1 MEFPAKAIFAFN
13 ANIDHL
19 RQADGADLEKIDRA
33 FPKIASQISESFAWG
48 IQREMQIN
56 AHECEFFLNS
66 FKYESIV
73 GGQAGNAA
81 EQASALGVECFLHT
95 NFANEKLLS
104 LFSHPEKIMVASARG
119 FVPASS
125 SQSAAASAHHFVFE
139 NKENRTRFIASYDP
153 FPIHPDDSFG
163 REAEK
168 ILPGIHKAFVSG
180 LHLAKTPERARK
192 FVQEIRKWKEINPK
206 LQVFFEMGEFQS
218 REALKIVRDE
228 LFPLVDI
235 VGMNE
240 NELGSLGAELEELV
254 EKTNSI
260 LFHTAEESRVLPV
273 DKTNAAALEFARR
286 CASFFAE
293 NGRRATPQDLI
304 GYESKFIE
312 SPVRTVGLGD
322 TLSCAYFMCVPWQG

>member
-19 RQADGADLEKIDRA
+19 RAAEGSDVEKIDRA

-48 IQREMQIN
+48 MQREMQIN
-56 AHECEFFLNS
+56 AHECEFFLTN
-66 FKYESIV
+66 FKYETIV

-81 EQASALGVECFLHT
+81 EQASTLGVECYLHT
-95 NFANEKLLS
+95 NFANEKLFS
-104 LFSHPEKIMVASARG
+104 LFSHPEKIMVAGPRG
-119 FVPASS
+119 FMPAGS

-163 REAEK
+163 SELEK
-168 ILPGIHKAFVSG
+168 ILPGVPKAFVSG
-180 LHLAKTPERARK
+180 LHLVKTPERARK
-192 FVQEIRKWKEINPK
+192 FVQEIKKWKEINPK
-206 LQVFFEMGEFQS
+206 IQVFFEMGEFQS
-218 REALKIVRDE
+218 REALKAVQDE
-228 LFPLVDI
+228 LFPMVDM

-240 NELGSLGAELEELV
+240 NELGSLGAELEELA
-254 EKTNSI
+254 EKANSV

-273 DKTNAAALEFARR
+273 GKTNAAALEFARR
-286 CASFFAE
+286 CAGFFAE
-293 NGRRATPQDLI
+293 YGRRATPQDLV
-304 GYESKFIE
+304 GYESKFID

-322 TLSCAYFMCVPWQG
+322 TLSCAYFMACANI